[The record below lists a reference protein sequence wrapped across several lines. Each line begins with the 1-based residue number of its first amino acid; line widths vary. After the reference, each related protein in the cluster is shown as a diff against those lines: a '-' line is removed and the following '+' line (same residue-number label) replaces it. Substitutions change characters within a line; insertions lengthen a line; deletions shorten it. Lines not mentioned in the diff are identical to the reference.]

1 MRVMVKYPEELN
13 WEKGAA
19 RIQSLGEE
27 EISDIILKLCEGSE
41 TDGVIIAEKIRH
53 GTADF
58 AYRAVEGARI
68 GLMFALERW
77 QELIEEGELPRDLI
91 EVEYHPIGGGWIDD
105 APSRMFA
112 LDQAGALSAMGCTVT
127 YR

>member
-1 MRVMVKYPEELN
+1 MSEL
-13 WEKGAA
+13 
-19 RIQSLGEE
+19 
-27 EISDIILKLCEGSE
+27 ILKLCEGSE
-41 TDGVIIAEKIRH
+41 TDGTLIAEKIRH
-53 GTADF
+53 GSADF
-58 AYRAVEGARI
+58 AYRAVEGTRI

-91 EVEYHPIGGGWIDD
+91 DVDYRPVGGGWIDD

-112 LDQAGALSAMGCTVT
+112 LDQAGVLSAMSCIVS